1 MASASAGEAEGF
13 RGITYSLDR
22 PDVMSIYTCRIE
34 ASMDYPVLLGNG
46 NLVEEGKTVDG
57 RYACSQHAYAVC
69 MQVALLHCRSCCSV
83 HLLANP
89 SRTDQDPAA
98 LERHKLLCMCRHF
111 AIWHDPFPKPS
122 YLFALVAGRL
132 ACIEDTFT
140 TKSGQEVALRVYA
153 DKKDIGKT
161 HWSMASLKQAMAWDE
176 RRFGE

>member
-1 MASASAGEAEGF
+1 MEGVPALYGQMLMCACCIATLPQILCCEASASADK
-13 RGITYSLDR
+13 S
-22 PDVMSIYTCRIE
+22 SW
-34 ASMDYPVLLGNG
+34 S
-46 NLVEEGKTVDG
+46 
-57 RYACSQHAYAVC
+57 
-69 MQVALLHCRSCCSV
+69 
-83 HLLANP
+83 
-89 SRTDQDPAA
+89 DQGLTA
-98 LERHKLLCMCRHF
+98 LEPHKLLCMCRHF

-161 HWSMASLKQAMAWDE
+161 HWSMESLKQAMAWDE

>member
-1 MASASAGEAEGF
+1 MK
-13 RGITYSLDR
+13 
-22 PDVMSIYTCRIE
+22 
-34 ASMDYPVLLGNG
+34 
-46 NLVEEGKTVDG
+46 LV
-57 RYACSQHAYAVC
+57 HF
-69 MQVALLHCRSCCSV
+69 
-83 HLLANP
+83 LANC
-89 SRTDQDPAA
+89 SRSDQDPAP
-98 LERHKLLCMCRHF
+98 LHKLLCMCRHF

-176 RRFGE
+176 RRFGKLLLGTTVAPTAGHGELKCRLLPWQAWSMI